1 MKADRSEFKYL
12 VANDRDRLWGIVATS
27 VGYQRV
33 CPGEVYPP
41 AGHPEGYR
49 FNVSEGRVLD
59 EYQLIYVVDGE
70 GVLESGGRRYR
81 LTPGVMFFI
90 FPGHWHTYRP
100 MPDTGWT
107 VYWIGFKGHVVDSR
121 LQNGFFNE
129 RMPVYDVGI
138 SSFAIDIFRN
148 AMRTAAQAG
157 PNYQQMLSGAVS
169 LLTGIALNVSRTYSS
184 NQTEARDRIA
194 RAKVMMRENLSEN
207 LSAQEIAERMHVSYS
222 WFRSA
227 FRRQTGMAPS
237 QYILELKLFRAMELL
252 SDPAM
257 TIKEIAYALD
267 FSSARYFSGFFRKRM
282 GCSPQ
287 EYRNR
292 MYNGAAGE
300 KIDRS
305 R

>member
-1 MKADRSEFKYL
+1 
-12 VANDRDRLWGIVATS
+12 
-27 VGYQRV
+27 
-33 CPGEVYPP
+33 
-41 AGHPEGYR
+41 
-49 FNVSEGRVLD
+49 
-59 EYQLIYVVDGE
+59 
-70 GVLESGGRRYR
+70 
-81 LTPGVMFFI
+81 
-90 FPGHWHTYRP
+90 
-100 MPDTGWT
+100 
-107 VYWIGFKGHVVDSR
+107 
-121 LQNGFFNE
+121 
-129 RMPVYDVGI
+129 
-138 SSFAIDIFRN
+138 
-148 AMRTAAQAG
+148 
-157 PNYQQMLSGAVS
+157 
-169 LLTGIALNVSRTYSS
+169 
-184 NQTEARDRIA
+184 
-194 RAKVMMRENLSEN
+194 
-207 LSAQEIAERMHVSYS
+207 MHVSYS

-267 FSSARYFSGFFRKRM
+267 FSSARYFSGFSRKRM

>member
-1 MKADRSEFKYL
+1 MKTDRSEFKYL

-27 VGYQRV
+27 VGFQCVRA
-33 CPGEVYPP
+33 GEAYPP
-41 AGHPEGYR
+41 AGHPEGYC
-49 FNVSEGRVLD
+49 FNVSVGRVLD

-70 GVLESGGRRYR
+70 GVFESGGRRYR
-81 LTPGVMFFI
+81 LTPGMMFII
-90 FPGHWHTYRP
+90 FPGHWHTFRP
-100 MPDTGWT
+100 SPDMGWT

-121 LQNGFFNE
+121 LNNGFFNE

-148 AMRTAAQAG
+148 AMQTASLAG
-157 PNYQQMLSGAVS
+157 PNYQQVLAGAVS

-184 NQTEARDRIA
+184 NETEARDRIA
-194 RAKVMMRENLSEN
+194 RAKVMMREGLSEN
-207 LSAQEIAERMHVSYS
+207 LSAQKISERLHVSYS

-252 SDPAM
+252 SDPVM

-292 MYNGAAGE
+292 VYKGVVG
-300 KIDRS
+300 
-305 R
+305 

>member
-1 MKADRSEFKYL
+1 MLHVLIHF
-12 VANDRDRLWGIVATS
+12 IIS
-27 VGYQRV
+27 V
-33 CPGEVYPP
+33 C
-41 AGHPEGYR
+41 
-49 FNVSEGRVLD
+49 
-59 EYQLIYVVDGE
+59 
-70 GVLESGGRRYR
+70 
-81 LTPGVMFFI
+81 
-90 FPGHWHTYRP
+90 
-100 MPDTGWT
+100 
-107 VYWIGFKGHVVDSR
+107 R